1 MVTNSNSEFSPGT
14 NLNQLSLLTALAIAM
29 LTFLILLLLI
39 ALHILK
45 IDTSVPFLL
54 FPVQLI
60 ISFVLMRWALL
71 QYVRR
76 RLKALYKL
84 INTGGGLNNIEN
96 GKDMDSTA
104 LFDLAE
110 KDVENWLRKKNDEQV
125 AMIEME
131 NYRREYIGNV
141 SHELKTPIFNL
152 QGFIQTL
159 IHGGIHDNE
168 VNKSNN
174 RHHVLH
180 GNSYEYGTKINAV
193 KSILLV
199 EYISN
204 LPDIG
209 QSV

>member
-45 IDTSVPFLL
+45 IDISLPFLL
-54 FPVQLI
+54 FPIQLI

-84 INTGGGLNNIEN
+84 INTGRGLNNIEN
-96 GKDMDSTA
+96 DKGIDSTA

-110 KDVENWLRKKNDEQV
+110 KDVENWLRKK
-125 AMIEME
+125 
-131 NYRREYIGNV
+131 
-141 SHELKTPIFNL
+141 
-152 QGFIQTL
+152 
-159 IHGGIHDNE
+159 
-168 VNKSNN
+168 
-174 RHHVLH
+174 
-180 GNSYEYGTKINAV
+180 
-193 KSILLV
+193 
-199 EYISN
+199 
-204 LPDIG
+204 
-209 QSV
+209 